1 MQDSLEDVAYT
12 VGGALVSP
20 GPGSGELLIA
30 LLVAC
35 FLAFT
40 AFHALF
46 AKHGSD
52 ETGWKGRR

>member
-1 MQDSLEDVAYT
+1 MQDSLEDVAYNVT
-12 VGGALVSP
+12 GALVSP

-35 FLAFT
+35 VFVFAAL
-40 AFHALF
+40 HALF
-46 AKHGSD
+46 VKHGPD